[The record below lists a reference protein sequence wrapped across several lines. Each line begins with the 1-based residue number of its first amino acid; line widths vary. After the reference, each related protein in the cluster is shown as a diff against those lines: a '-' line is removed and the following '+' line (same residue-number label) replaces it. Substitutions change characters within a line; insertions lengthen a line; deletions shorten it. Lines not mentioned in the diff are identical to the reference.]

1 MSKLFG
7 TDGVRGVAGTPPLDP
22 VTVTRLGAALVR
34 VLPHRGAGRVLVG
47 RDTRESGDWIEQ
59 ALARGVASQG
69 AQLVSTG
76 IVPTPAVAYLTGS
89 RDFDAGLVISASHNP
104 FQDNGIKIF
113 SGHGQKFAEA
123 QERDIEVLVA
133 DPEFRVDLDTPAA
146 VTREDLVDAYLDHAR
161 AMLPSPGALL
171 GARVG
176 LDCANGAT
184 ATVAPRLFRALGFDV
199 AVIGAEPDG
208 RNINLDCGSTHP
220 EGLSALVRKEKLRFG
235 VAFDGDGDRAILIDA
250 DGRIVDGDAVLYLCA
265 RHMRAGGR
273 LKGDTIVATVMS
285 NIGLEIALR
294 EAGIG
299 MLRCPV
305 GDKYV
310 MEELVRRDLALGGEQ
325 SGHVIF
331 SEHLFTGDGI
341 VTALA
346 VVRAMVESGRELS
359 ALAGELVTYPQV
371 LVNVRVKEKRAL
383 DSVPAVKAVTDAVET
398 RLTGAGRLLIRYS
411 GTEPLLRIMIEG
423 KDQREIQGWAD
434 EIASAVRT
442 HLTLNVP
449 RRCRHGPSQRQRQQ
463 GRHAAQLARWA
474 PAQRRRRRAH
484 DRRGRGSRHH
494 RAPACRRAT
503 HHDPR
508 RARRRGCVEAVARAR
523 RVQHR
528 GRHPDRPDGAG
539 ARSPARPVHA
549 GPGPRRRGDE
559 PGRVAH
565 RHADPDPA
573 RDHRRPARRW
583 HPGQRLHRPGSG
595 RCPVGRRAR
604 RRPRRAVH
612 GALRQGIRGRS
623 RGCRSG
629 HAGLHRRRRDGAP
642 ARAGGQRRA

>member
-7 TDGVRGVAGTPPLDP
+7 TDGVRGVAGTSPLDP

-69 AQLVSTG
+69 AQLVTTG

-133 DPEFRVDLDTPAA
+133 DPAFPVDLDTPAA

-161 AMLPSPGALL
+161 AMLPSPGPLR
-171 GARVG
+171 GARIG

-184 ATVAPRLFRALGFDV
+184 STVAPRLFRALGFEV
-199 AVIGAEPDG
+199 VLIGAEPDG
-208 RNINLDCGSTHP
+208 RNINLECGSTHP
-220 EGLSALVRKEKLRFG
+220 ERLSALVQQEKLRFG

-273 LKGDTIVATVMS
+273 LKGDAIVATVMS

-346 VVRAMVESGRELS
+346 VVRAMVDSGRELS
-359 ALAGELVTYPQV
+359 ALAGELVTFPQV

-434 EIASAVRT
+434 EIASAVKT
-442 HLTLNVP
+442 HL
-449 RRCRHGPSQRQRQQ
+449 
-463 GRHAAQLARWA
+463 A
-474 PAQRRRRRAH
+474 
-484 DRRGRGSRHH
+484 
-494 RAPACRRAT
+494 
-503 HHDPR
+503 
-508 RARRRGCVEAVARAR
+508 
-523 RVQHR
+523 
-528 GRHPDRPDGAG
+528 
-539 ARSPARPVHA
+539 
-549 GPGPRRRGDE
+549 
-559 PGRVAH
+559 
-565 RHADPDPA
+565 
-573 RDHRRPARRW
+573 
-583 HPGQRLHRPGSG
+583 
-595 RCPVGRRAR
+595 
-604 RRPRRAVH
+604 
-612 GALRQGIRGRS
+612 
-623 RGCRSG
+623 
-629 HAGLHRRRRDGAP
+629 
-642 ARAGGQRRA
+642 

>member
-123 QERDIEVLVA
+123 QERDIEALVA
-133 DPEFRVDLDTPAA
+133 DAAFLVDLDTPAA

-161 AMLPSPGALL
+161 AMLPSPGALR
-171 GARVG
+171 GARIG

-184 ATVAPRLFRALGFDV
+184 STVAPRLFRALGFDV
-199 AVIGAEPDG
+199 VLIGAEPDG
-208 RNINLDCGSTHP
+208 RNINLECGSTHP
-220 EGLSALVRKEKLRFG
+220 ERLSALVRQEKLRFG

-273 LKGDTIVATVMS
+273 LKGDAIVATVMS

-294 EAGIG
+294 DAGIG

-346 VVRAMVESGRELS
+346 VVRAMVDSGRELS

-398 RLTGAGRLLIRYS
+398 RLIGAGRLLIRYS

-434 EIASAVRT
+434 EIASAIRT
-442 HLTLNVP
+442 HL
-449 RRCRHGPSQRQRQQ
+449 
-463 GRHAAQLARWA
+463 A
-474 PAQRRRRRAH
+474 
-484 DRRGRGSRHH
+484 
-494 RAPACRRAT
+494 
-503 HHDPR
+503 
-508 RARRRGCVEAVARAR
+508 
-523 RVQHR
+523 
-528 GRHPDRPDGAG
+528 
-539 ARSPARPVHA
+539 
-549 GPGPRRRGDE
+549 
-559 PGRVAH
+559 
-565 RHADPDPA
+565 
-573 RDHRRPARRW
+573 
-583 HPGQRLHRPGSG
+583 
-595 RCPVGRRAR
+595 
-604 RRPRRAVH
+604 
-612 GALRQGIRGRS
+612 
-623 RGCRSG
+623 
-629 HAGLHRRRRDGAP
+629 
-642 ARAGGQRRA
+642 

>member
-1 MSKLFG
+1 M
-7 TDGVRGVAGTPPLDP
+7 
-22 VTVTRLGAALVR
+22 R

-133 DPEFRVDLDTPAA
+133 DPAFEVDLDTPAA
-146 VTREDLVDAYLDHAR
+146 VTREDLVDAYLDHACL
-161 AMLPSPGALL
+161 MLPAPGALR
-171 GARVG
+171 GARIG

-184 ATVAPRLFRALGFDV
+184 STVAPRLFRALGFDV
-199 AVIGAEPDG
+199 SLIGADPDG
-208 RNINLDCGSTHP
+208 RNINLECGSTHP
-220 EGLSALVRKEKLRFG
+220 ECLSALVQKEKLRFG

-273 LKGDTIVATVMS
+273 LKGDAIVATVMS

-346 VVRAMVESGRELS
+346 VVRAMVDSGRELA

-383 DSVPAVKAVTDAVET
+383 DSVPAIKAVTDAIET

-442 HLTLNVP
+442 HL
-449 RRCRHGPSQRQRQQ
+449 
-463 GRHAAQLARWA
+463 A
-474 PAQRRRRRAH
+474 
-484 DRRGRGSRHH
+484 
-494 RAPACRRAT
+494 
-503 HHDPR
+503 
-508 RARRRGCVEAVARAR
+508 
-523 RVQHR
+523 
-528 GRHPDRPDGAG
+528 
-539 ARSPARPVHA
+539 
-549 GPGPRRRGDE
+549 
-559 PGRVAH
+559 
-565 RHADPDPA
+565 
-573 RDHRRPARRW
+573 
-583 HPGQRLHRPGSG
+583 
-595 RCPVGRRAR
+595 
-604 RRPRRAVH
+604 
-612 GALRQGIRGRS
+612 
-623 RGCRSG
+623 
-629 HAGLHRRRRDGAP
+629 
-642 ARAGGQRRA
+642 

>member
-7 TDGVRGVAGTPPLDP
+7 TDGVRGVAGTSPLDP

-133 DPEFRVDLDTPAA
+133 DPAFLVDPDAPAA

-161 AMLPSPGALL
+161 AMLPSPGPLR
-171 GARVG
+171 GARIG

-184 ATVAPRLFRALGFDV
+184 ATVAPRLFRALGFEVV
-199 AVIGAEPDG
+199 AIGVEPDG
-208 RNINLDCGSTHP
+208 RNINLECGSTHP
-220 EGLSALVRKEKLRFG
+220 ECLSEVVKKEKLRFG

-250 DGRIVDGDAVLYLCA
+250 DGRVVDGDAVLYLCA

-273 LKGDTIVATVMS
+273 LKGDAIVATVMS

-346 VVRAMVESGRELS
+346 VVRAMVDSGRELS
-359 ALAGELVTYPQV
+359 SLAGELVTYPQV
-371 LVNVRVKEKRAL
+371 LVNVRVKERRAL

-442 HLTLNVP
+442 HL
-449 RRCRHGPSQRQRQQ
+449 
-463 GRHAAQLARWA
+463 A
-474 PAQRRRRRAH
+474 
-484 DRRGRGSRHH
+484 
-494 RAPACRRAT
+494 
-503 HHDPR
+503 
-508 RARRRGCVEAVARAR
+508 
-523 RVQHR
+523 
-528 GRHPDRPDGAG
+528 
-539 ARSPARPVHA
+539 
-549 GPGPRRRGDE
+549 
-559 PGRVAH
+559 
-565 RHADPDPA
+565 
-573 RDHRRPARRW
+573 
-583 HPGQRLHRPGSG
+583 
-595 RCPVGRRAR
+595 
-604 RRPRRAVH
+604 
-612 GALRQGIRGRS
+612 
-623 RGCRSG
+623 
-629 HAGLHRRRRDGAP
+629 
-642 ARAGGQRRA
+642 